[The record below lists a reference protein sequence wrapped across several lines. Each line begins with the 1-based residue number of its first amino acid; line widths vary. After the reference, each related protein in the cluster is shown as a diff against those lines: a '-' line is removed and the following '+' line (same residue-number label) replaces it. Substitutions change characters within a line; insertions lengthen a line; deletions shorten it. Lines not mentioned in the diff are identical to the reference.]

1 MITGV
6 HHVGQIVE
14 DFDAALTL
22 TEDVLGA
29 TVFER
34 RDLTIEDDAGNAN
47 AAGSGD
53 STDPAVRMA
62 FTEIPDCQLHLIARE
77 ERGTDIDPLL
87 DSLLAA
93 SSYHVAYIV
102 PDIREAI
109 ARVEA
114 AGFEMYDTE
123 PVSGLGPYE
132 RAFAVPKPCRESPS
146 SSSS

>member
-34 RDLTIEDDAGNAN
+34 RDLASENTESRDDAGSG
-47 AAGSGD
+47 AG
-53 STDPAVRMA
+53 TDPAVWMA
-62 FTEIPDCQLHLIARE
+62 FTEVPDCQLHLISRE
-77 ERGTDIDPLL
+77 ERDTDIDPLL

-93 SSYHVAYIV
+93 SPHYVAYTV

-109 ARVEA
+109 ARVEE